1 MTERDTFVTV
11 ADGDQLNEGY
21 FNTIEST
28 LNSLGEV
35 RTFAVTISGANS
47 IATLRTKGWAV
58 CDGSTGV
65 SQGITSPDITASTPN
80 LTDKFIRG
88 NATTSGTTSGSD
100 THTHTISV
108 GAGSDTDGAG
118 STATIATVGG
128 VASGSGTSDAGSTLP
143 AYYTL
148 VFMMKVKLIIG

>member
-1 MTERDTFVTV
+1 V

-35 RTFAVTISGANS
+35 KEFAVTISGANS

-58 CDGSTGV
+58 CDGSTGA

-88 NATTSGTTSGSD
+88 NATTSGTTGGSA
-100 THTHTISV
+100 THTHTIANSTQTEAGEV
-108 GAGSDTDGAG
+108 GAGRSYVLQGHNHTGATG
-118 STATIATVGG
+118 SF
-128 VASGSGTSDAGSTLP
+128 STLP
-143 AYYTL
+143 TYYTL